1 MNLLYSLRND
11 MSSPSTSPLANWL
24 KTHGAGTVE
33 QFKKLEASG
42 DYTRKLKFA
51 GAQHV
56 EDDFEAY
63 IDPKNEFKP
72 SDKFSQV
79 RLSSCDRRLVV
90 TVDLV

>member
-1 MNLLYSLRND
+1 MET
-11 MSSPSTSPLANWL
+11 PTTSPLANWL
-24 KTHGAGTVE
+24 KTHGRGTVE

-42 DYTRKLKFA
+42 DFKGKLKFA

-79 RLSSCDRRLVV
+79 WLSRCDRRWAP
-90 TVDLV
+90 VDLV

>member
-11 MSSPSTSPLANWL
+11 METPTASPLANWL
-24 KTHGAGTVE
+24 KTHGRGTVE

-42 DYTRKLKFA
+42 DFQGKLKFA

-56 EDDFEAY
+56 EDDFEAF
-63 IDPKNEFKP
+63 IDPKNEFQP

-79 RLSSCDRRLVV
+79 RLFSCDRRLLG